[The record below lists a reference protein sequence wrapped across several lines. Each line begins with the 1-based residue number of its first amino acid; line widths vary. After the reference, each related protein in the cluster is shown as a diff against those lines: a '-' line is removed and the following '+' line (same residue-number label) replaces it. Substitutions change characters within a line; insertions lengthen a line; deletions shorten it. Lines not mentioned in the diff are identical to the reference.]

1 MPPMIAWSG
10 TYRPI
15 TSDSQNRSRRSRRIR
30 TTKRN
35 IVIATITRTKVSRRL
50 PNSMT
55 PWIPISGVG
64 TSDSAVQRGHVGHP
78 SPDPVSLTSPPVP
91 TIATWTAS
99 VAQAAAMTRRS
110 TRVGSHSQNVRK
122 MPRRACVSEPGVWG
136 GAPEGSRVS
145 EPGVWGGAPEG
156 SCVGE
161 PGLWGGAALGS
172 CVGEPGVWGGAPE
185 ESVVLGSAAIGPA
198 SWECAPDVAG
208 GGPCHPGRGRNP
220 VESKGRMRAR
230 RALHH

>member
-64 TSDSAVQRGHVGHP
+64 TRDSAVQRGHVGHP

-110 TRVGSHSQNVRK
+110 TRAGSHAQNVRK
-122 MPRRACVSEPGVWG
+122 MPRRVVRQRAGGLGRSPGGIASASRGSGAEPQRDLRRRAGGLGRSARRIG
-136 GAPEGSRVS
+136 GARVRGHRAS
-145 EPGVWGGAPEG
+145 
-156 SCVGE
+156 
-161 PGLWGGAALGS
+161 LLGMRS
-172 CVGEPGVWGGAPE
+172 
-185 ESVVLGSAAIGPA
+185 
-198 SWECAPDVAG
+198 
-208 GGPCHPGRGRNP
+208 GRGR
-220 VESKGRMRAR
+220 G
-230 RALHH
+230 RALPPGAGAEPCRIEGSDAGASRSASLTSVGAQVGAT